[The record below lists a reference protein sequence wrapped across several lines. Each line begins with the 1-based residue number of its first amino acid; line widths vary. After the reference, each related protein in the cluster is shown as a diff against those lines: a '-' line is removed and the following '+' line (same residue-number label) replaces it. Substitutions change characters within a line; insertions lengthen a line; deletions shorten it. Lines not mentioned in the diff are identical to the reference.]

1 MAPVLNSFSR
11 LLDRLLPS
19 SLIGRVFLLYLLSL
33 LLFMGGALGWYAWRS
48 FHSSITSA
56 QDSADTLISLLGPVV
71 SESAVIGDYDTI
83 ERALAR
89 TSKHSDI
96 SAAVFIDLKG
106 GRIERS
112 ARQDPELRA
121 PNWLSAAI
129 AEQLPELN
137 LAIVAGGKD
146 YGVLRLRFNT
156 AHIANSFWQQS
167 LVAVGLGLLSLL
179 AGLGLVWWP
188 LNRWLG
194 NLGQIRAF
202 GEQLQ
207 VSGGALSPMQTEDA
221 PLEFRQTFEVLNQAA
236 SSLQLERERAAVTLS
251 AIGDGIASTDAEGR
265 ILLANPVLGHLLER
279 APERLLGER
288 IQELLPDLG
297 RDLDPAL
304 DAAREGHW
312 KARLRLNPEGRDAVV
327 LDLSRTPI
335 AGGGGWVYAFR
346 DISQQQ
352 ALDDRLQEELQA
364 RAQAMQTMR
373 RMLQDFAAT
382 PAQDKTGASRAL
394 VGSGSSEESAALLQ
408 LVQELIQRLRE
419 RGEQLAAI
427 FALSPDGFVSFDA
440 QHICR
445 YVSPAFA
452 RLAALPPER
461 ALGRHEDELLEA
473 LLSLRAA
480 DARAISFQELRS
492 GKLRIELERPTRRVL
507 ELALH
512 EGVSSNGGAAAQLLH
527 LSDVTHQVE
536 VEQMKSEFLSTAAH
550 ELRTPMASIYG
561 FTELLLMR
569 EQPPA
574 RQKEM
579 LARIHRQC
587 QSMIAILNELLDL
600 ARIEA
605 RRGQDFEL
613 EVLDL
618 QALVQEVVDD
628 FSPPDARALPE
639 LSLPSHGCRIHADR
653 QKVQQVLR
661 NLLSNA
667 YKYSPAGG
675 RVELSLSMASASSD
689 GPAMAV
695 LAVQD
700 HGIGMTEEQLSHVT
714 ERFYRADKSG
724 AILGTGLGMSIVKE
738 IVELH
743 GGQLQLSSAP
753 GLGTTATVRLPLL
766 QAAHLEQA

>member
-1 MAPVLNSFSR
+1 MLAMTASR
-11 LLDRLLPS
+11 FLPS
-19 SLIGRVFLLYLLSL
+19 SLIGRVFLLYLTSL
-33 LLFMGGALGWYAWRS
+33 LLALSGAIGWFASRS
-48 FHSSITSA
+48 YVDSINGA

-89 TSKHSDI
+89 ASKHSDI
-96 SAAVFIDLKG
+96 SAALFIDLKG
-106 GRIERS
+106 GRIERH
-112 ARQDPELRA
+112 AHQDPELRA
-121 PNWLSAAI
+121 PSWLSKAI

-137 LAIVAGGKD
+137 MAVTAGGKD

-265 ILLANPVLGHLLER
+265 ILLANPVLGQLLER

-288 IQELLPDLG
+288 IQELLPDLS

-312 KARLRLNPEGRDAVV
+312 KARLRLNPEGCDAVV

-335 AGGGGWVYAFR
+335 AGGGWVYAFR

-382 PAQDKTGASRAL
+382 PAQDQTGASRAL

-473 LLSLRAA
+473 VLSLRAA

-512 EGVSSNGGAAAQLLH
+512 EGVSSDGAAAAQLLH

-569 EQPPA
+569 EQPPE

-579 LARIHRQC
+579 LGRIHRQC
-587 QSMIAILNELLDL
+587 QSMIAILNQLLDL

-628 FSPPDARALPE
+628 FIPPDARALPA
-639 LSLPSHGCRIHADR
+639 LSLPSQGCRIHADR
-653 QKVQQVLR
+653 QKLQQVLR

-675 RVELSLSMASASSD
+675 PVELSLSMAGASSD
-689 GPAMAV
+689 GSAMAV

-743 GGQLQLSSAP
+743 GGQLLLASAP
-753 GLGTTATVRLPLL
+753 GVGTTATVRLPLL
-766 QAAHLEQA
+766 AAEPAESL